1 MGVLSELD
9 QKNEAVYVEQ
19 VSSNLS
25 VSTTENLDDLD
36 TIELTQSGKFAWL
49 VSVTAGVGGLLFGM
63 QNSTKTNSWML
74 TWKGYDT
81 GIISAV
87 LVYLNDDLGQVL
99 SSGEKELITSITS
112 GGAFIGA
119 IAAGLTADRFGRKGA
134 IYMGCVLFII
144 GAILQACA
152 YSLAQMTVG
161 RLVVGLGV
169 GSAAMIVPVSVRSI

>member
-1 MGVLSELD
+1 
-9 QKNEAVYVEQ
+9 
-19 VSSNLS
+19 
-25 VSTTENLDDLD
+25 
-36 TIELTQSGKFAWL
+36 
-49 VSVTAGVGGLLFGM
+49 
-63 QNSTKTNSWML
+63 
-74 TWKGYDT
+74 
-81 GIISAV
+81 
-87 LVYLNDDLGQVL
+87 LVYLNDDLGQTL

-119 IAAGLTADRFGRKGA
+119 IAAGMTADRFGRKGA

-169 GSAAMIVPVSVRSI
+169 GSAAMIVPVSVSEYFKSKVESCSNHMTALHC